1 MRTQVTSADVDELGF
16 LLAQIS
22 DLTKQADEIKTRLKE
37 SGLDCKEGS
46 LYNAVVVHQ
55 ERTTYDPRKVELM
68 LGAHVKLVERTS
80 ESVSVRVTARKS

>member
-1 MRTQVTSADVDELGF
+1 MRTQVTSADIDNLGI

-22 DLTKQADEIKTRLKE
+22 DLTKQADEIKGRLKE
-37 SGLDCKEGS
+37 SGLDCKEGQ

-68 LGAHVKLVERTS
+68 LGAHIKLVERTS
-80 ESVSVRVTARKS
+80 ESVSVRVTARR

>member
-1 MRTQVTSADVDELGF
+1 MKRVTANDIDNLGI

-22 DLTKQADEIKTRLKE
+22 DLTKQADDIKTRLKE
-37 SGLDCKEGS
+37 SGLECKEGL

-68 LGAHVKLVERTS
+68 LGAHIKLVERTS
-80 ESVSVRVTARKS
+80 ESVSVRVTARKAA